1 MTQAIAL
8 SVGMSVFFIMQLFL
22 TKLGKDRVKIEKR
35 MESLMGVMSKEKSHG
50 ELDIPFFERV
60 VKPLTSRTGIFIERV
75 TPQRIVREIALSISR
90 AGAPCGMTQGRWIFI
105 RLSTG
110 LVLPLLIGAYIL
122 ASMGNSAN
130 AWFSIIGIAGF
141 TNALPRIWLANSAK
155 ERKQT
160 IEHELPDALDLI
172 TVCVEA
178 GISFDSA
185 LGKIVE
191 KTEGP
196 LSDEFKKTIGEMRL
210 GSSKKQALSAMGGR
224 CDVSELTSFL
234 AAVMQADEL
243 GVPIT
248 NVLRV
253 QSVQMRE
260 KRKQKAQEKAM
271 KAPVKIL
278 FPLLFFIFPSIF
290 VVILG
295 PSVIRL
301 IDIFGR

>member
-1 MTQAIAL
+1 
-8 SVGMSVFFIMQLFL
+8 
-22 TKLGKDRVKIEKR
+22 
-35 MESLMGVMSKEKSHG
+35 
-50 ELDIPFFERV
+50 
-60 VKPLTSRTGIFIERV
+60 
-75 TPQRIVREIALSISR
+75 
-90 AGAPCGMTQGRWIFI
+90 MTQGRWIFI

-155 ERKQT
+155 ERKLT